1 MRRKQGKRKPQ
12 SPGIEPGTPNPA
24 KRLFRDPG
32 HVVLLSCLAATGL
45 AHLPS
50 LGNHLVADS
59 WVFMVPRSFL
69 DNFTYFFKTM
79 LPPEFNALWLRPIP
93 MFTFWLDS
101 VVWPGTEWGPHLT
114 NLLFHLVNVWLI
126 FLLFRFMRPEGKGK
140 SGGGAAHLP
149 VFTACLIY
157 GLHPLT
163 VGAVGWVAARF
174 DVMSV
179 TFGLGGVFLWLK
191 WLRREGGV
199 RSLLAS
205 LLMLS
210 LGLFSKEQGVVFI
223 GACFAVG
230 FHEILTSPDERKR
243 GAAGL
248 AVLFLLVAGYGLFRI
263 SVFKGMG
270 GYLEARHGLSV
281 LPPLYYL
288 AALLFPYGNIV
299 SRPELSPA
307 FFAAAGVVVATA
319 FLLRKAPAG
328 KHGGIHGAYITCA
341 AAICVFGLATT
352 APNPGMTL
360 EMIMGHAESRF
371 ALNAIAGFA
380 FLAGA
385 AVDRLSEYPRMHRL
399 MAIAVAV
406 WGVSAA
412 WRTDVQIQAWHRAGE
427 KAAGIIEDTLRLAPD
442 PPTGSRLLFFGV
454 PRNNGQWAYIFGIG
468 LKEALLSRY
477 GRKDMDVVRYPRRED
492 LRAARPGRDFVFRY
506 DPVTGR
512 LERLS
517 AHRKNEGASRGRR

>member
-1 MRRKQGKRKPQ
+1 MKRRGEKRKTQP
-12 SPGIEPGTPNPA
+12 PGIKRGTSGPV
-24 KRLFRDPG
+24 KRPFRDSG
-32 HVVLLSCLAATGL
+32 RLVLLSCLAATGL

-59 WVFMVPRSFL
+59 WVFMMPHSFL

-93 MFTFWLDS
+93 MFTFWFDT

-114 NLLFHLVNVWLI
+114 NLLFHLLNVWLI
-126 FLLFRFMRPEGKGK
+126 FRLFRFIRPEGEGDSGK
-140 SGGGAAHLP
+140 TAASLP
-149 VFTACLIY
+149 VFTACLVY

-179 TFGLGGVFLWLK
+179 TFGLSGTLFWLK
-191 WLRREGGV
+191 WLRREGGK
-199 RSLLAS
+199 RTLPAS

-210 LGLFSKEQGVVFI
+210 LGLFSKEQGIVFI
-223 GACFAVG
+223 GACFAAG
-230 FHEILTSPDERKR
+230 LHGLLAPPDGRRR

-248 AVLFLLVAGYGLFRI
+248 AALSLLVVGYGLFRI

-270 GYLEARHGLSV
+270 GYLEARHGLSA

-288 AALLFPYGNIV
+288 AALLFPYGNVV
-299 SRPELSPA
+299 SNPELSPA
-307 FFAAAGVVVATA
+307 FFAAAAVVVATVF
-319 FLLRKAPAG
+319 FLRGVPER
-328 KHGGIHGAYITCA
+328 HGGIHGAYVACA
-341 AAICVFGLATT
+341 AAICVFGLATN

-360 EMIMGHAESRF
+360 EMVMGHAESRF
-371 ALNAIAGFA
+371 ALNAIAGLA
-380 FLAGA
+380 LLAGA
-385 AVDRLSEYPRMHRL
+385 AVDRLSASPRMYRL
-399 MAIAVAV
+399 AAVAVTV

-412 WRTDVQIQAWHRAGE
+412 WRTDVQIQAWRRAGE
-427 KAAGIIEDTLRLAPD
+427 KAAGIMEDTIRLAPH
-442 PPTGSRLLFFGV
+442 PPPGSRLLFFGV
-454 PRNNGQWAYIFGIG
+454 PRNNEQWAYIFGIG

-477 GRKDMDVVRYPRRED
+477 GRKDIDIVRYPTRED
-492 LRAARPGRDFVFRY
+492 LRAARPERDFVFRY

-512 LERLS
+512 LERLT
-517 AHRKNEGASRGRR
+517 AHRKKEGTPHGGR